1 MGEGAIKN
9 YKLNFCSIYFS
20 EDTFDY
26 DIALIKIKPKDG
38 SGIKYSDHVQPAC
51 LPNPAT
57 LYETGKKCHVSGWG
71 KTERGKYI
79 HRFK

>member
-1 MGEGAIKN
+1 MGEGDIKI
-9 YKLNFCSIYFS
+9 FVQYFS

-38 SGIKYSDHVQPAC
+38 GGIKYSDHVQPAC

-79 HRFK
+79 LRLR